1 MTSLFCK
8 PCNKTL
14 SGPAPYL
21 DHIKSAKHQKRVA
34 SLEKLESFLDDK
46 GEPAGAATSVPVP
59 ENNPFEC
66 KVCRVSTNSLGS
78 LEAHNRGKKHLK
90 ALKVQEDLQ
99 KLNATILRG
108 APVVPQEH
116 ATSSVPSPQQRK
128 VAPSASATALQT
140 ETPQEASP
148 LATGQPEREQSTGQP
163 GKELS
168 TGQPEKEQSSTR
180 GVDLSCDCCGIV
192 LFKNIE
198 YKLEHLETDA
208 HNQKRLSQSIED
220 QEPAPKKPRLEAV
233 VETSRVAK
241 ITPVVAAERD
251 GSSDNDSY
259 DENTY
264 DWTEEHEEEEAPD
277 IVDIDEDLY
286 SPGSV
291 TSD

>member
-46 GEPAGAATSVPVP
+46 GETAGASASVPAP
-59 ENNPFEC
+59 ENNLFEC
-66 KVCRVSTNSLGS
+66 KVCGVSTNSLGS
-78 LEAHNRGKKHLK
+78 LETHNRGKKHLK

-99 KLNATILRG
+99 KLNASILGG
-108 APVVPQEH
+108 APVVPQER

-128 VAPSASATALQT
+128 VPPSASATALQT
-140 ETPQEASP
+140 ETPQEAT
-148 LATGQPEREQSTGQP
+148 A
-163 GKELS
+163 LS
-168 TGQPEKEQSSTR
+168 TGQPEKEQTTGQPKKEQSPTR

-208 HNQKRLSQSIED
+208 HNRKRLSQLIED
-220 QEPAPKKPRLEAV
+220 KEPAPKKPRLEAV
-233 VETSRVAK
+233 VETGTVAK
-241 ITPVVAAERD
+241 VTPVVAAERD
-251 GSSDNDSY
+251 GSSDNDPNN
-259 DENTY
+259 ENTF
-264 DWTEEHEEEEAPD
+264 DWTEEQEEEEAPD

>member
-8 PCNKTL
+8 PCNKAL

-46 GEPAGAATSVPVP
+46 GETAGAGTSVPVP
-59 ENNPFEC
+59 ESNLFEC
-66 KVCRVSTNSLGS
+66 KVCGVSTNSLGS

-99 KLNATILRG
+99 KLNATILRD
-108 APVVPQEH
+108 APVVPQER

-128 VAPSASATALQT
+128 VLPSVSATALQT
-140 ETPQEASP
+140 ETPREASP
-148 LATGQPEREQSTGQP
+148 LV
-163 GKELS
+163 
-168 TGQPEKEQSSTR
+168 TGQPEKEQSPTR

-208 HNQKRLSQSIED
+208 HNKKRLSQLIKD
-220 QEPAPKKPRLEAV
+220 KEPAPKKPRLEAV
-233 VETSRVAK
+233 VETCTVAK
-241 ITPVVAAERD
+241 VTSVVAAERD

-259 DENTY
+259 DVNTF
-264 DWTEEHEEEEAPD
+264 DWTEEQEEEEAPD